1 MKVYPETNVS
11 TCHAYAIHQPYKWRC
26 TRDWCQQEYG
36 RHSKSI
42 DITKKAC
49 GACGGKLEYLGKFKK
64 NGDEVAARAPTAF
77 SLFVKEHFKSTK
89 NALGASTPHKDVMKH
104 LSQRWKNE
112 TGKDE
117 VIELTDE

>member
-1 MKVYPETNVS
+1 MDGLLCSYSARTHKVVS
-11 TCHAYAIHQPYKWRC
+11 AAC
-26 TRDWCQQEYG
+26 D
-36 RHSKSI
+36 
-42 DITKKAC
+42 AC